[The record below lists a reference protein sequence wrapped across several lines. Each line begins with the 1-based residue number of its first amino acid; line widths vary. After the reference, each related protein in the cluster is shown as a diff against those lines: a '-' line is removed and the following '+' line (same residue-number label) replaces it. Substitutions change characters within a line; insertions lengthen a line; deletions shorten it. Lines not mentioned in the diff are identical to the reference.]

1 MYGRR
6 SSFGTRTITGEKVPI
21 WCTIPYFHQRSDDHD
36 RIFYSYADR
45 EFKTLTQPRVFFD
58 PGISVIDAD
67 IVYNPYDS
75 LYHMYYKR
83 EGASG
88 TERGVYEATSK
99 TLVGGTWT
107 EVMHVTNEGSEQ
119 VEGSSTVRRIN
130 EDVYNLYYMR
140 YSGGNA
146 TSIARRTIWG

>member
-1 MYGRR
+1 MYYSILSTNEG
-6 SSFGTRTITGEKVPI
+6 
-21 WCTIPYFHQRSDDHD
+21 DDHD

-83 EGASG
+83 EGALG
-88 TERGVYEATSK
+88 TERGIYEATSK

-107 EVMHVTNEGSEQ
+107 DLMHVTIEG
-119 VEGSSTVRRIN
+119 
-130 EDVYNLYYMR
+130 
-140 YSGGNA
+140 
-146 TSIARRTIWG
+146 

>member
-1 MYGRR
+1 MVYYSILSTNEG
-6 SSFGTRTITGEKVPI
+6 
-21 WCTIPYFHQRSDDHD
+21 DDHD

-83 EGASG
+83 EGALG
-88 TERGVYEATSK
+88 TERGAVS
-99 TLVGGTWT
+99 
-107 EVMHVTNEGSEQ
+107 
-119 VEGSSTVRRIN
+119 
-130 EDVYNLYYMR
+130 MR
-140 YSGGNA
+140 TCTTCIICVIPA
-146 TSIARRTIWG
+146 AMPTSIARQTIWG

>member
-1 MYGRR
+1 MGAAVHLGQDYNG
-6 SSFGTRTITGEKVPI
+6 GEGAYLVYYSI
-21 WCTIPYFHQRSDDHD
+21 LSTNEGDDHD

-88 TERGVYEATSK
+88 TNGAFMRPR
-99 TLVGGTWT
+99 
-107 EVMHVTNEGSEQ
+107 
-119 VEGSSTVRRIN
+119 VRRWWEAPGRN
-130 EDVYNLYYMR
+130 
-140 YSGGNA
+140 
-146 TSIARRTIWG
+146 